1 MSQPQPPTPE
11 QIQNAL
17 YDADRSYAFAIRF
30 DSPRDVKRA
39 IYHYQQAVAALE
51 YIDPTRRLYQDRLVM
66 YFDRIH
72 ALQSEMKP
80 EPTDTRNKRTHVAQN
95 TISFKD
101 VIGLQEAKDALR
113 ASLIYPIKRPDLY
126 KDVATKRNVLLYGP
140 HGCGKSLLASAVG
153 SELNATVMVVDLSSI
168 YGKFY
173 GDAEAH
179 VRSIFQEA
187 REYST
192 DKPIVMVID
201 EVDGL
206 MGRHRDSST
215 ESRVIGILLSELDG
229 VTSSS
234 SNNFVILS
242 MTNRPW
248 DLDVGFIRR
257 HPRRILVTLPD
268 HDARIDIFK
277 LHLDKLKTDNID
289 YTRLARM
296 YDGYNAADIR
306 QVSLDA
312 HAITVH
318 ELMTSP
324 HYNEKQ
330 MPRSIT
336 MDDFV
341 KIKQTRKSSV
351 SPDILRSCHNWHG
364 DYGA

>member
-1 MSQPQPPTPE
+1 M
-11 QIQNAL
+11 
-17 YDADRSYAFAIRF
+17 YDADRHYAFAIRF
-30 DSPRDVKRA
+30 DSPKDIPRA
-39 IYHYQQAVAALE
+39 IHHYQQAIAALE
-51 YIDPTRRLYQDRLVM
+51 YIDPSHQMYRDRLIM
-66 YFDRIH
+66 YYDRIH
-72 ALQSEMKP
+72 ALQSELKP
-80 EPTDTRNKRTHVAQN
+80 QSVDSQNKSRTHVAKN

-101 VIGLQEAKDALR
+101 VIGLQEAKEALR
-113 ASLIYPIKRPDLY
+113 ASLIYPIQRPDLY

-140 HGCGKSLLASAVG
+140 HGCGKSLLAAAVG

-187 REYST
+187 REYAQN
-192 DKPIVMVID
+192 KPVVMVID

-206 MGRHRDSST
+206 MGRHGNDSST

-229 VTSSS
+229 VTSQ
-234 SNNFVILS
+234 NNFVILS

-248 DLDVGFIRR
+248 DLDIGMIRR
-257 HPRRILVTLPD
+257 HPHRILVTLPG

-289 YTRLARM
+289 FVRLARM
-296 YDGYNAADIR
+296 YDGYNAADIK
-306 QVSLDA
+306 QICLDA
-312 HAITVH
+312 HAITIH
-318 ELMTSP
+318 DLMTAP
-324 HYNEKQ
+324 GYNEKQ

-341 KIKQTRKSSV
+341 NIKKIRKSSV
-351 SPDILRSCHNWHG
+351 SGDILRSCHNWHG